1 MVTREG
7 LSAPDAAS
15 EVLPFPM
22 DPPRKG
28 IILAGGYGT
37 RLYPVTRAISKQL
50 VPIFDKP
57 LIYYPLSTVMLAG
70 IRDILII
77 TAPGDQEAFER
88 LFGDGSALGLRI
100 RYVSQPRPD
109 GIADAFRLGRSFIGD
124 DAVMLALG
132 DNIHYGQGL
141 IECLRRAALRT
152 SGATVFAYR
161 VSDAASYGVVEFDT
175 QGRVIGLEE
184 KPAAPR
190 STYAVTGLY
199 FFDNQVVEIAERL
212 RPSARGE
219 LEITDVNR
227 VYLERE
233 SLYVERLGRG
243 IAWLDTGTHEAL
255 LQASTFVRTIE
266 ERQGLKVA
274 CIEEVAFRMR
284 YIDAA
289 DLERLARPMARQP
302 YGAYL
307 LRILQEG

>member
-1 MVTREG
+1 
-7 LSAPDAAS
+7 
-15 EVLPFPM
+15 
-22 DPPRKG
+22 
-28 IILAGGYGT
+28 
-37 RLYPVTRAISKQL
+37 
-50 VPIFDKP
+50 
-57 LIYYPLSTVMLAG
+57 MLAG

-77 TAPGDQEAFER
+77 TTPGDQEGFKR
-88 LFGDGSALGLRI
+88 LLGDGSDLGLRL
-100 RYVSQPRPD
+100 RYVAQPRPD

-124 DAVMLALG
+124 DGVTLALG
-132 DNIHYGQGL
+132 DNIHYGHGL
-141 IECLRRAALRT
+141 IPCLHRATSRT

-161 VSDAASYGVVEFDT
+161 VNDPSRYGVVEFDAD
-175 QGRVIGLEE
+175 GRVVGLEE

-227 VYLERE
+227 AYLERE

-255 LQASTFVRTIE
+255 LEAATFVRTIE

-289 DLERLARPMARQP
+289 GLERLARPMANQP

-307 LRILQEG
+307 LRILREG